1 MINKRLLS
9 LAVAGLMVL
18 GLSGLAAAGIPDDT
32 LSTVSSGSGTL
43 LVTPQGT
50 GQTLAAQGVTIFLT
64 VRDTGGAPINL
75 YPFQDMWVDDSG
87 DGSIALCQGGSL
99 ADGSTNTAGAT
110 TFSGAFSAG
119 GFTQAGLQ
127 VYLAGTPVVG
137 GGSNGV
143 LAIDVNS
150 PDITGDLRVN
160 LADVGEFG
168 IDFGGAYNFRSDF
181 QSDGVINLADVGELG
196 IHNGEVCP

>member
-1 MINKRLLS
+1 
-9 LAVAGLMVL
+9 
-18 GLSGLAAAGIPDDT
+18 
-32 LSTVSSGSGTL
+32 
-43 LVTPQGT
+43 
-50 GQTLAAQGVTIFLT
+50 
-64 VRDTGGAPINL
+64 
-75 YPFQDMWVDDSG
+75 MWVDDSG

-99 ADGSTNTAGAT
+99 ADASTNTAGAT

-127 VYLAGTPVVG
+127 VYLAGTPVIG

-160 LADVGEFG
+160 LADIGEFG
-168 IDFGGAYNFRSDF
+168 LDFGGAYSFRSDF
-181 QSDGVINLADVGELG
+181 QADGVINLADVGELG